1 MYHWLLAGAAPA
13 VDGATCNVK
22 VSWLA
27 PPSSAT
33 YNWRM
38 LTRGSGGVFCALS
51 LSLPSAFVSS
61 FVSTPGVAHGFG
73 SAVPMIAFT
82 SEQNGPSPTAFSAV
96 NAVGEGPF
104 CSDVK
109 AIIGTALPN
118 PCATPGVLTND
129 DTNADGSDN
138 DSAQNTP
145 PDPRVNIRQLYVAEL
160 GGANQL
166 TFTLQVAPS
175 TAGAAPAS
183 SQWYIVWQRQN
194 PDADFD
200 RYYVA
205 MVTDSNGIPSFEY
218 GKFGVPLDATN
229 PNPNANT
236 PVKLGDADSGNYNV
250 ETGVITIKVSNSKL
264 ENVHAG
270 QGLQAL
276 NVRTYFVKPAAGPR
290 SQNIASDIT
299 GDSSYTLVGNAACL
313 ANQAP
318 IAQLLATPIE
328 GNPPLTVNF
337 NGSASADPDAGD
349 SIASYTFSFGDG
361 SPDVTQ
367 SSPTIS
373 HVYTHGGGFF
383 ATLPVKDSHG
393 LHSATV
399 ASADIKVAAQLFN
412 LSTRL
417 QVQPGDNALIGG
429 FIIKGSE
436 PKKVV
441 LRGLGPSLN
450 VPGKLEDPV
459 IQLYNSSNVNIG
471 GNDDWKT
478 DEQNVESTGLAPTND
493 RESALVITL
502 NPGTYTVVMRG
513 KNNGS
518 GIGVVEVYDVNLA
531 ANSRLANISSR
542 GFIGINDNRSEEH
555 PS

>member
-1 MYHWLLAGAAPA
+1 
-13 VDGATCNVK
+13 
-22 VSWLA
+22 
-27 PPSSAT
+27 
-33 YNWRM
+33 
-38 LTRGSGGVFCALS
+38 
-51 LSLPSAFVSS
+51 
-61 FVSTPGVAHGFG
+61 
-73 SAVPMIAFT
+73 
-82 SEQNGPSPTAFSAV
+82 
-96 NAVGEGPF
+96 
-104 CSDVK
+104 
-109 AIIGTALPN
+109 
-118 PCATPGVLTND
+118 
-129 DTNADGSDN
+129 
-138 DSAQNTP
+138 
-145 PDPRVNIRQLYVAEL
+145 
-160 GGANQL
+160 
-166 TFTLQVAPS
+166 
-175 TAGAAPAS
+175 
-183 SQWYIVWQRQN
+183 
-194 PDADFD
+194 
-200 RYYVA
+200 

-250 ETGVITIKVSNSKL
+250 ETGVITIKASNSKL
-264 ENVHAG
+264 ENIHAG

-383 ATLPVKDSHG
+383 ATLTVKDSHG
-393 LHSATV
+393 LQSANV

-502 NPGTYTVVMRG
+502 NPGTYTVVMHG

-542 GFIGINDNRSEEH
+542 GFIGINDNVLIGGFFAGPQTAAVTGVVFRALGPSLSKLGVPQAMQDPMIEIHNANGDVIASNDDWETSQKSEIQAAGLA
-555 PS
+555 PSDSRESAIVMKNFDPGPYTAIVRGKNGSVGNGLIEIYDVQQ